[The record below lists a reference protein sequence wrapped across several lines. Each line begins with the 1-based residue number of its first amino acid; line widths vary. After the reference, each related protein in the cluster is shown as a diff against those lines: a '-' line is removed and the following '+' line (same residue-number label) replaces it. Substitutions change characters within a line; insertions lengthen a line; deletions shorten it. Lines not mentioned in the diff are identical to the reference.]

1 VRTVSDEQGDEEGDE
16 HLELC
21 HLLEDI
27 VIIFFEGTEETVQLD
42 VHHSDEYPTH
52 YLG

>member
-1 VRTVSDEQGDEEGDE
+1 MKTYGHTVLTNSDEQGDEEGDE

-27 VIIFFEGTEETVQLD
+27 VVIFLEGTV
-42 VHHSDEYPTH
+42 VSV
-52 YLG
+52 